1 MDEYIERE
9 AVYRAFSTD
18 EALNGYEKAYCRE
31 ITKKIPVADVAP
43 VRHGHWIE
51 KEKYTFGVMCDCSIC
66 DNRILDTGHSWNYCP
81 NCGCRMDGG
90 ETNATLD

>member
-1 MDEYIERE
+1 MTDYIDRKAAIDAVLDVFYDTTDIDLSGEKFE
-9 AVYRAFSTD
+9 A
-18 EALNGYEKAYCRE
+18 EILNIQA
-31 ITKKIPVADVAP
+31 ADVEP

-81 NCGCRMDGG
+81 NCGCRMD
-90 ETNATLD
+90 EEVDT